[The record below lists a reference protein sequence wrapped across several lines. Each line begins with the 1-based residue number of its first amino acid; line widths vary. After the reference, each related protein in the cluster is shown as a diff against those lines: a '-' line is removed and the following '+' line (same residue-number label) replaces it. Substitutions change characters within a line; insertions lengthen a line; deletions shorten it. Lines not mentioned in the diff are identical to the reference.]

1 MKIDEIMNMEDLA
14 AYIIKL
20 KLENEQLK
28 KDKQELTNKLVNLE
42 LQMKQMEKRKGR
54 TYAVLISEN

>member
-1 MKIDEIMNMEDLA
+1 MKIDEIMNMDDLA
-14 AYIIKL
+14 AYIINL

>member
-1 MKIDEIMNMEDLA
+1 MKLDEVVNMEDLA

-20 KLENEQLK
+20 RLENEQLK

-42 LQMKQMEKRKGR
+42 LQMKQAEKRKGR
-54 TYAVLISEN
+54 TYAVLISER